1 MLPWPSRV
9 LVTNPD
15 RQLPCHFSKTVLRIP
30 STWTHPAKIHIR
42 QRYEKQSVP
51 HRERSVFFTGGMM
64 SLFCLPCGKL
74 AFENTAL
81 SAACNKTRGKLWP
94 KEREL
99 DGASPL
105 DKVLLRNVVPS
116 RFCPGFKKGLH
127 SVIYHAI
134 MLPEIESRIFRA
146 GCDSLPVVQPT
157 SRKA

>member
-1 MLPWPSRV
+1 
-9 LVTNPD
+9 
-15 RQLPCHFSKTVLRIP
+15 
-30 STWTHPAKIHIR
+30 
-42 QRYEKQSVP
+42 
-51 HRERSVFFTGGMM
+51 M

-74 AFENTAL
+74 AFENTSL
-81 SAACNKTRGKLWP
+81 SAACKKTRWKLWQ
-94 KEREL
+94 KERGL

-116 RFCPGFKKGLH
+116 RFYPGFKKGLH

>member
-1 MLPWPSRV
+1 MYNRAFPVGNALF
-9 LVTNPD
+9 L
-15 RQLPCHFSKTVLRIP
+15 F
-30 STWTHPAKIHIR
+30 A
-42 QRYEKQSVP
+42 
-51 HRERSVFFTGGMM
+51 GGVM

-74 AFENTAL
+74 AFENTSL
-81 SAACNKTRGKLWP
+81 SAACKKTRWKLWQ
-94 KEREL
+94 KERGL

-116 RFCPGFKKGLH
+116 RFYPGFKKGLH